1 MLLKLEKWADRF
13 SDLLGYLAGGLMVL
27 MMVNVFLDA
36 IMRYFFQT
44 GSIAMQEMEWHLF
57 SIVFLFG
64 IAYGLKEDSHVR
76 VDLVYDRLGP
86 KPKAVINLAGAFL
99 FLLPLAFLIIQG
111 SLPFVA
117 EAYNMNEISGDP
129 GGLTHRWLI
138 KAVIP
143 TAFVFLMVSTV
154 GFVVRNINLL
164 HGVGTPHQ
172 RRVEDE
178 IL

>member
-1 MLLKLEKWADRF
+1 MLLKLEQWTDRF
-13 SDLLGYLAGGLMVL
+13 SDLIGYLAGGLMVL
-27 MMVNVFLDA
+27 MMINVFLDA
-36 IMRYFFQT
+36 IMRYFFRT
-44 GSIAMQEMEWHLF
+44 GSIALQEMEWHLF

-64 IAYGLKEDSHVR
+64 IAYGLKEDGHVR
-76 VDLVYDRLGP
+76 VDLIYDRLGP
-86 KPKAVINLAGAFL
+86 KAKAAINIAGTFL

-117 EAYNMNEISGDP
+117 EAYNMQEISGDP

-143 TAFVFLMVSTV
+143 TAFVFLMVSTL
-154 GFVVRNINLL
+154 GFLVRNINILRGVATL
-164 HGVGTPHQ
+164 HQP
-172 RRVEDE
+172 RVEDE